1 MLGPCFPWFRSRS
14 GCLSAPAFLC
24 LAIALARF
32 ARAEDRVVVPT
43 YPPCFPVTLT
53 ATGVTGRPPLTFTWT
68 LPGGAGTLTG
78 NPATLD
84 TNRLPAGFQTIQL
97 EMRNPWGTAH
107 LGTSLVVEALG
118 FAASPTATRLPDGSY
133 RFHAQ
138 TTGATE
144 WRWTWGDGT
153 GTGWLAGCDGL
164 EPTHQFSAPGAYTV
178 RVDARNCREAALSR
192 TITVQ
197 VVTQI
202 LEIAAFQPVCA
213 TAPYCTFPTGAP
225 APFSQTVAGPAELY
239 LYDWN
244 GDGFDE
250 EISLTQVTTHVYP
263 QPGFYLPR
271 LTVFGADQAIER
283 TAPAPVA
290 IAGSPQT
297 LIFADG
303 FEGGDLSSW
312 SGHVP

>member
-1 MLGPCFPWFRSRS
+1 
-14 GCLSAPAFLC
+14 LC